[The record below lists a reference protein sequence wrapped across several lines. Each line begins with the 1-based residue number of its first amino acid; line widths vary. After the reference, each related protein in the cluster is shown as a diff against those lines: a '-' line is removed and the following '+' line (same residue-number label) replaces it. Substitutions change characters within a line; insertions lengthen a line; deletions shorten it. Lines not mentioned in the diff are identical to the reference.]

1 MGEYY
6 KMRKELYLPI
16 LGIAV
21 SELMIYYGRVY
32 AGLGIHIVNL
42 QIITLLLIFGSLS
55 PQAKNIL
62 QSLLLLLL
70 LRIVSLA
77 MPQIFSSPLL
87 WYLLVYG
94 VMFLP
99 VYLII
104 KNQQISPKELGVNF
118 SRLQVYLPSALL
130 IGAITALIE
139 YRILAPVSIIK
150 NMGVLNVVL
159 IAIVMLVF
167 VGAVEELIFRSILQ
181 TRLEEMLGLKYGLL
195 LSAVIFG
202 IMHASYGTITEILLA
217 GIFGII
223 VGYIFQRTRS
233 LPFIVAIH
241 GTANVL
247 LFGILPV
254 VLTLK

>member
-16 LGIAV
+16 LGIAA
-21 SELMIYYGRVY
+21 SELMMYYGRVY

-55 PQAKNIL
+55 PQTKNIL

-70 LRIVSLA
+70 LRIVSLS
-77 MPQIFSSPLL
+77 MPQIFSSALL

-94 VMFLP
+94 VMLLP

-104 KNQQISPKELGVNF
+104 KNQQITSKELGINF
-118 SRLQVYLPSALL
+118 SRLRIYLPFALL

-139 YRILAPVSIIK
+139 YRILTPASLIENTGI
-150 NMGVLNVVL
+150 LNIVFIV
-159 IAIVMLVF
+159 IVMLVF
-167 VGAVEELIFRSILQ
+167 AGAVEELIFRSILQ

-202 IMHASYGTITEILLA
+202 IMHAGYGTITEILLA

-254 VLTLK
+254 VLALK

>member
-6 KMRKELYLPI
+6 KMRKEFYLPI

-21 SELMIYYGRVY
+21 GEFVMYYGQMY
-32 AGLGIHIVNL
+32 AGLGIHIINL
-42 QIITLLLIFGSLS
+42 QIITLILIFGSLS
-55 PQAKNIL
+55 PETKNVL

-77 MPQIFSSPLL
+77 MPQIFSSALL

-104 KNQQISPKELGVNF
+104 KNQQIASKQLGINF
-118 SRLQVYLPSALL
+118 SRLHVYLPFALL

-139 YRILAPVSIIK
+139 YRILAPASLIENTGI
-150 NMGVLNVVL
+150 LNVVL
-159 IAIVMLVF
+159 IVIVMLVF
-167 VGAVEELIFRSILQ
+167 VGVVEELIFRSILQ
-181 TRLEEMLGLKYGLL
+181 TRLEEVLGLKYGLL

-202 IMHASYGTITEILLA
+202 IMHVGYGTITEILLA

-254 VLTLK
+254 ILTLK

>member
-1 MGEYY
+1 MGKYY

-16 LGIAV
+16 LGIAA
-21 SELMIYYGRVY
+21 SELMVYYGRVY
-32 AGLGIHIVNL
+32 TGLGIHIVNL

-77 MPQIFSSPLL
+77 MPQIFSSALL

-99 VYLII
+99 VYIII
-104 KNQQISPKELGVNF
+104 KNQQITPKDLGVNF
-118 SRLQVYLPSALL
+118 SRLHIYLPSALL
-130 IGAITALIE
+130 IGAIAALVE
-139 YRILAPVSIIK
+139 YRILAPASLIENTGI
-150 NMGVLNVVL
+150 LNIVFIV
-159 IAIVMLVF
+159 IVMLVF

-195 LSAVIFG
+195 LSAIIFG

-241 GTANVL
+241 GTANIL

-254 VLTLK
+254 VLTLR

>member
-16 LGIAV
+16 LGIAA
-21 SELMIYYGRVY
+21 SELMMYYGQVY
-32 AGLGIHIVNL
+32 VGLGIHIVNL

-55 PQAKNIL
+55 PETKNVL

-77 MPQIFSSPLL
+77 MPQIFSSALL

-104 KNQQISPKELGVNF
+104 KNQQIASKQLGINF
-118 SRLQVYLPSALL
+118 SRLHVYLPSALL
-130 IGAITALIE
+130 IGAIIALIE
-139 YRILAPVSIIK
+139 YRILSPAALIENTGI
-150 NMGVLNVVL
+150 LNVVL
-159 IAIVMLVF
+159 IVTVMLVF
-167 VGAVEELIFRSILQ
+167 VGVVEELIFRSILQ

-202 IMHASYGTITEILLA
+202 IMHASYGTIYEILLA

-223 VGYIFQRTRS
+223 VGYIFQKTRS

-254 VLTLK
+254 ILTLK

>member
-6 KMRKELYLPI
+6 KMRKEFYLPI
-16 LGIAV
+16 LGIAA
-21 SELMIYYGRVY
+21 SELMMYYGWVY

-42 QIITLLLIFGSLS
+42 QIITLILIFGSLS
-55 PQAKNIL
+55 PETKNVL

-77 MPQIFSSPLL
+77 MPQIFSSALL

-104 KNQQISPKELGVNF
+104 KNQQIASKQLGINF
-118 SRLQVYLPSALL
+118 SRLHVYLPSALL
-130 IGAITALIE
+130 IGAIIALIE
-139 YRILAPVSIIK
+139 YRILSPASLIDNTGI
-150 NMGVLNVVL
+150 LNVIL
-159 IAIVMLVF
+159 IVTVMLVF
-167 VGAVEELIFRSILQ
+167 VGVVEELIFRSILQ

-202 IMHASYGTITEILLA
+202 IMHASYGTINEILLA